1 MQTVLQFPEVEV
13 VVGEV
18 EALRRQVVLG
28 VSGQLQSSVFL
39 VGAVE
44 EAEEPLSLDP
54 SLGEVVAVLVH
65 QHSRGLILGLEEVV
79 LL

>member
-1 MQTVLQFPEVEV
+1 MQTVLQFREV

-44 EAEEPLSLDP
+44 EAEEEPLSLDP